1 MTSDE
6 LVTGYAS
13 VSGGQAGSRLSIGRA
28 CRSRNP
34 GHPTRAWPRAT
45 PRVGWPDP
53 VAAGPES
60 TLTSSGP
67 AALEAIVGTAG
78 GVW

>member
-6 LVTGYAS
+6 LVTGSAS
-13 VSGGQAGSRLSIGRA
+13 VSGGQAGSRLTVGRA

-34 GHPTRAWPRAT
+34 GRPTRVCPRVA
-45 PRVGWPDP
+45 PRVGQPDL

-60 TLTSSGP
+60 TLTSSGF
-67 AALEAIVGTAG
+67 AALHPIVGRVG
-78 GVW
+78 GFW